1 MYNETHN
8 IVLMVK
14 TNHNILW
21 FIYVVTLFIINQILS
36 KITPLRAFNNDKSSI
51 NT

>member
-8 IVLMVK
+8 IVLMVRI
-14 TNHNILW
+14 NHNILW
-21 FIYVVTLFIINQILS
+21 FIYVITLFIINQILS

>member
-8 IVLMVK
+8 IVLIVGTK
-14 TNHNILW
+14 HNILC
-21 FIYVVTLFIINQILS
+21 FVYVVTLFIINQILS
-36 KITPLRAFNNDKSSI
+36 KITLLRAFNNDKSSI

>member
-8 IVLMVK
+8 IVLMTK
-14 TNHNILW
+14 IKHNILC
-21 FIYVVTLFIINQILS
+21 FVYVVTLFIINQILS
-36 KITPLRAFNNDKSSI
+36 KITPLRTFNNDKSSV

>member
-8 IVLMVK
+8 IVLMVR

-21 FIYVVTLFIINQILS
+21 FVYVVTLFIINQILS

>member
-8 IVLMVK
+8 IVLIVRTK
-14 TNHNILW
+14 HNILC

-36 KITPLRAFNNDKSSI
+36 KITLLRAFNNDKSSI

>member
-8 IVLMVK
+8 IVLIVGTK
-14 TNHNILW
+14 HNILC
-21 FIYVVTLFIINQILS
+21 FIHVVTLFIINQILS
-36 KITPLRAFNNDKSSI
+36 KITLLRAFNNDKTSI

>member
-8 IVLMVK
+8 IVLMIR